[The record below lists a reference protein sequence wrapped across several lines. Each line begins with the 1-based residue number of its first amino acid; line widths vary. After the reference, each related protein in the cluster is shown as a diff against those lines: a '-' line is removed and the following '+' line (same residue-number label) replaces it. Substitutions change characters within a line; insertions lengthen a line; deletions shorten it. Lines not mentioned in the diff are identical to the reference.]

1 MAVSRSEQLD
11 PVQLMLEACDKAIL
25 DVLAGKTVTFNGRS
39 VTRESL
45 SEIRKTRQTLREEL
59 VELKR
64 LGSGRSRFKYANL
77 NPRF

>member
-1 MAVSRSEQLD
+1 MSQLEKLD
-11 PVQLMLEACDKAIL
+11 EMIEACDQAIL

-45 SEIRKTRQTLREEL
+45 SEIRLMRKALQEERVML
-59 VELKR
+59 IKQANGKKHRIGYL
-64 LGSGRSRFKYANL
+64 NL